1 MIKSN
6 YLDIIDNMIKI
17 SSIAENTKENIANI
31 FICDVDNYIY

>member
-17 SSIAENTKENIANI
+17 SSIAENTKENIANN
-31 FICDVDNYIY
+31 FICDADNYIY

>member
-17 SSIAENTKENIANI
+17 IKYSQNIKENIANN
-31 FICDVDNYIY
+31 FICNVDDYIY